1 MPQGPL
7 IIVEPQKRLMGTGLG
22 GLHNQYEV
30 NSVAPEMADVVD
42 AVGVAKAGEEIA
54 TRPFQLVTGR
64 TWRGSAF
71 GGVKGRTE
79 LPGLVDDYLAGKL
92 QVDAFHTHSRPLA
105 EINEVRGGIFLW

>member
-1 MPQGPL
+1 M
-7 IIVEPQKRLMGTGLG
+7 RTGLG
-22 GLHNQYEV
+22 RLHNQYEV
-30 NSVAPEMADVVD
+30 IALVSEMADLVG

-71 GGVKGRTE
+71 GGVKGRSE

-105 EINEVRGGIFLW
+105 EINEVRAGPFFRLRWDGS